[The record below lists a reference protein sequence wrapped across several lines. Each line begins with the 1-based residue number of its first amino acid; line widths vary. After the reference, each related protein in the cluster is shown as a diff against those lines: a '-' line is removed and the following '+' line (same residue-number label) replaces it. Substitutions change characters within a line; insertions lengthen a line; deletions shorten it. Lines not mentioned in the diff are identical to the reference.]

1 MNETNRTLNR
11 MWPAWIVV
19 MTLTL
24 PGFILR
30 LVYLLGVSPHVDEY
44 STMWAARQII
54 ERGLPVL
61 PSGFIY
67 LQGLLFTYLDALSL
81 ALFGLNEIEVIARL
95 PSLIVGMASILLVYR
110 LGRRMFSGYVGFL
123 AAVLLA
129 LEPEAIIWSGRARMY
144 ALQTFLV
151 VWALLFLHRSV
162 VEDSPRGRY
171 LFALCFVG
179 ALLSQTVT
187 VLLFPA
193 LVLGLLAWK
202 GWRWLLKGDV
212 LGPMA
217 LAGLG
222 VVVALVLNAVGGP
235 VTSAAQRPFIDPS
248 LGWRLKPGFFFREF
262 FWAWPHLPLTV
273 LLIAGFI
280 GLVWGF
286 VQAQRKGEEAA
297 FVQRKAP
304 LTFLYALFGLSMF
317 QMILLVGESWQ
328 RPRYITMLLPIYFL
342 IAAAVVGELLS
353 KLLSTK
359 NLLTA
364 GRWFLCAAAVV
375 LFLPGAWATTR
386 QTEAGYDRA
395 LRYLRQRWQPD
406 DLVMTPLPAISGVYL
421 GRCDYY
427 ILQHEYEP
435 YLVEGKNGPVDRWM
449 AAPLLNSLSQLKEV
463 LAQGRRVWFVVDDLR
478 WGQRYDPDFRR
489 YVEENMAEAYHQQ
502 EVIIFVFTPHTG
514 YLQAQTGDAEAPF
527 SHQAAEILH
536 HPLHLS
542 ELG

>member
-1 MNETNRTLNR
+1 MNETNRTSGHKVPGTSKSARHL
-11 MWPAWIVV
+11 PKTAWIVA
-19 MTLTL
+19 MILTL
-24 PGFILR
+24 FGFILR
-30 LVYLLGVSPHVDEY
+30 LVYLFGVSPHVDEY
-44 STMWAARQII
+44 STIWAAQQIM
-54 ERGLPVL
+54 ERGVPVL

-81 ALFGLNEIEVIARL
+81 ALFGFNQTANGIEVIARL
-95 PSLIVGMASILLVYR
+95 PSLMVGLASIPLVYR

-151 VWALLFLHRSV
+151 ALALFYLHRGV
-162 VEDSPRGRY
+162 AEDSPRGRY

-202 GWRWLLKGDV
+202 GWRWLLKGEV
-212 LGPMA
+212 LGPLA

-222 VVVALVLNAVGGP
+222 VVAALVLNAVGGP
-235 VTSAAQRPFIDPS
+235 VSSAAERPFIDPS
-248 LGWRLKPGFFFREF
+248 LSWRLKPGFFFREF

-273 LLIAGFI
+273 LLIVGFI

-286 VQAQRKGEEAA
+286 VRAWKKGEGAA
-297 FVQRKAP
+297 FGQRKAP
-304 LTFLYALFGLSMF
+304 LTFLYALFGLSML

-342 IAAAVVGELLS
+342 TAAAVVDELLS
-353 KLLSTK
+353 GYKVSGTSRSARHLL
-359 NLLTA
+359 
-364 GRWFLCAAAVV
+364 RWLLCAAAVV

-386 QTEAGYDRA
+386 QPEAGYDRA
-395 LRYLRQRWQPD
+395 FHHLRERWQPD
-406 DLVMTPLPAISGVYL
+406 DLIMMPLPAISAVYL

-427 ILQHEYEP
+427 TLQREYEP
-435 YLVEGKNGPVDRWM
+435 YLVEGKNGPVDRWT
-449 AAPLLNSLSQLKEV
+449 AAPLLNDLSQLKEV
-463 LAQGRRVWFVVDDLR
+463 LAQGQRVWFVVDDLR
-478 WGQRYDPDFRR
+478 WGQRYEPEFRR
-489 YVEENMAEAYHQQ
+489 YVEENMERAYHQQ
-502 EVIIFVFTPHTG
+502 GVIIFVFTPR
-514 YLQAQTGDAEAPF
+514 
-527 SHQAAEILH
+527 
-536 HPLHLS
+536 
-542 ELG
+542 